1 VDKSRKTCEE
11 CIGWLRMHPVE
22 QIRKYIERYDM
33 QTQWIKENM
42 GKTNNEINI
51 EYNKNDRPN
60 NSNKL

>member
-1 VDKSRKTCEE
+1 
-11 CIGWLRMHPVE
+11 MHPVE